1 MDDASIAGPNHA
13 ADIFL
18 ECFSYFW
25 YLLRCTYAAEGPKL
39 GYAGLLLWFNRDLGS
54 LVQARVTGVATLR
67 FATSGDSCRDH
78 NRVNICHLACYGIAS
93 AVNVLTRTSEWG
105 LGFRVGLVHL
115 SPEPLCTLRSLKG
128 ALINSIF
135 VTKY

>member
-13 ADIFL
+13 AGIFL

-25 YLLRCTYAAEGPKL
+25 QLLRCTYAAEGPKL

-67 FATSGDSCRDH
+67 FATSGETNCVIDVCPVRY
-78 NRVNICHLACYGIAS
+78 NALV
-93 AVNVLTRTSEWG
+93 TSSRK
-105 LGFRVGLVHL
+105 LL
-115 SPEPLCTLRSLKG
+115 
-128 ALINSIF
+128 
-135 VTKY
+135 